1 MNREDLLASL
11 IVLAAKAGTRTF
23 GIFNED
29 RVMLVRHGYLLAL
42 EELASEV
49 GFHERAREDAE
60 AAAKEDEDIEV
71 RAASVVLGGMPGVY
85 RNPYPFVVDKDE
97 LVASTNDEPK
107 KMQHPENCACPK
119 HRGYAD
125 AINAVF
131 QEPKHSENCDCS
143 KCLSPFQDP
152 VINEEEK

>member
-1 MNREDLLASL
+1 MNREDLLAAL

-60 AAAKEDEDIEV
+60 AAAKEDEGIGV
-71 RAASVVLGGMPGVY
+71 RTVDAVY
-85 RNPYPFVVDKDE
+85 QDPFVDE
-97 LVASTNDEPK
+97 AERLASRNRRDAAMNDVAKTYQNTFP
-107 KMQHPENCACPK
+107 PVVN
-119 HRGYAD
+119 Y
-125 AINAVF
+125 

-143 KCLSPFQDP
+143 KCVPVPFSSVVVKNPFQDP
-152 VINEEEK
+152 IINEEEK